1 MKSSLRETNKEKTI
15 LEIANA
21 MSQLYLKCE
30 SYKNDD
36 FQKEYSKKLEKER
49 KYIQTCVDAIASIGN
64 GTKQKELLEHMI
76 ELQKLY
82 ETIYEEAKQ
91 NKISSSNQKE
101 NFTNRKKENKEA
113 LKSLHNIGY
122 EGNITISQQ
131 IQEYH
136 NYMMKLKETLQNA
149 LIKIEELEVKYE
161 TSQRKV
167 DMEIK
172 KLYASFQKE
181 VSIAKINHIEHI
193 QKQFDSRE
201 QVLTT
206 FETWNDRQKQLFF
219 MQMAKLSDI
228 NKSCHAIC
236 QSYVEKIN
244 KLVEYLVKQSIISDS
259 QILSSES
266 YFKMNPT
273 QRFKVRPIGRIS
285 VKHFN
290 FLEKLEEGNIDLKG
304 GFVEFF
310 QGKEAKLRYI
320 HEKKQKP
327 HIERVLKESVV
338 SICQVYENAIE
349 KQLEELKAY
358 CEDIRDTSCEEELGG
373 IQTIREVKITLQ
385 KLIKK
390 DTDFSYR
397 EKHLTDILKN
407 KKY

>member
-390 DTDFSYR
+390 DTDFSYT

>member
-1 MKSSLRETNKEKTI
+1 MKSSLQETNKEKTI

-21 MSQLYLKCE
+21 MSELYLKCE

-49 KYIQTCVDAIASIGN
+49 KYIQSCVDAIASIGS
-64 GTKQKELLEHMI
+64 GTKQKELLEHVI

-101 NFTNRKKENKEA
+101 NFTNRKKENQEV

-136 NYMMKLKETLQNA
+136 DYMTKLKETLQNA
-149 LIKIEELEVKYE
+149 VIKIEELEAKYE
-161 TSQRKV
+161 TSQMKV
-167 DMEIK
+167 DAKIK

-181 VSIAKINHIEHI
+181 ISIAKTNHIEHM
-193 QKQFDSRE
+193 QKQFDSKE

-236 QSYVEKIN
+236 QSYVDKMN
-244 KLVEYLVKQSIISDS
+244 KLVEYLVKQGIISDS
-259 QILSSES
+259 QMLSSES
-266 YFKMNPT
+266 YFKTNPT
-273 QRFKVRPIGRIS
+273 QRFRVRPVGRIS

-310 QGKEAKLRYI
+310 QGKDAKLRYI

-358 CEDIRDTSCEEELGG
+358 CEDIRDTSCKEELGS
-373 IQTIREVKITLQ
+373 IETIREVKITLQ

-390 DTDFSYR
+390 DTDFSYT
-397 EKHLTDILKN
+397 EKHLIDILKN
-407 KKY
+407 GR